1 MYSWIPSNNSM
12 ADNSP
17 TLVYAGEHLD
27 TVAGF
32 PALYTFSPADRD
44 NPLIVFIPGGGHN
57 ARISY
62 GGHPGRRREDFLAH
76 WLNKLGHGLLA
87 ISYPLQSQ
95 QEEIMAATAPEFRIR
110 DWGLQAAEVTKMVIE
125 SHGLSPKVV
134 LVAWSM
140 GGRVVVPYTQAA
152 KARGLTVELFVSIA
166 AAPGL
171 AGSRPTPAGIKMT
184 SEGYAA
190 LDRMSELFLDQVHEQ
205 NRLNSSVIIPD
216 DVYLRDYYGHTPVG
230 LLGFGL
236 SYSPERGFV
245 EDRHTSTE
253 DADSYNF
260 RQWPLISALHG
271 DSILDGRHV
280 LADKATW
287 GFMQVQQLVS
297 TLEGRGYRSL
307 SPQCWEEVVRL
318 VHSRPENM
326 CRQIHGN
333 HFFFLG
339 EQGAR
344 ETAAAIVEQLREAR
358 IFMSTLNSL
367 LGS

>member
-1 MYSWIPSNNSM
+1 MT
-12 ADNSP
+12 DNSP
-17 TLVYAGEHLD
+17 TVLYAGEHLD

-32 PALYTFSPADRD
+32 PTLYTFSPANRD

-62 GGHPGRRREDFLAH
+62 GGHPGSRREDFLAH
-76 WLNKLGHGLLA
+76 WLNTLGHGLLA
-87 ISYPLQSQ
+87 ISYPLQS
-95 QEEIMAATAPEFRIR
+95 EPDEIMAATAPEFRIR

-125 SHGLSPKVV
+125 RHGLSPKIV

-152 KARGLTVELFVSIA
+152 KARGLTVELFVSLA
-166 AAPGL
+166 ATPGL
-171 AGSRPTPAGIKMT
+171 AGSRSIPAGIRMT

-190 LDRMSELFLDQVHEQ
+190 LDMMSELFLDQVHEQ
-205 NRLNSSVIIPD
+205 NGLNSRVIIPD
-216 DVYLRDYYGHTPVG
+216 DVYRRGYYGHTPVG
-230 LLGFGL
+230 LLGWDL
-236 SYSPERGFV
+236 SYSQEGGFV
-245 EDRHTSTE
+245 EDRYTSTE
-253 DADSYNF
+253 DADANNF

-287 GFMQVQQLVS
+287 AFMQVQRLVS

-307 SPQCWEEVVRL
+307 SLERWEEVVKL

-339 EQGAR
+339 EPGAR
-344 ETAAAIVEQLREAR
+344 ETAAAIVEYLRDAR
-358 IFMSTLNSL
+358 IFMSTLDSL
-367 LGS
+367 LVS

>member
-1 MYSWIPSNNSM
+1 MT
-12 ADNSP
+12 DNTP
-17 TLVYAGEHLD
+17 PLLYAGEHLD

-32 PALYTFSPADRD
+32 PTLYTFSPANRD
-44 NPLIVFIPGGGHN
+44 NSLIVFIPGGGHN

-62 GGHPGRRREDFLAH
+62 GGHPGSRREDFLAH
-76 WLNKLGHGLLA
+76 WLKELGYGLLA

-95 QEEIMAATAPEFRIR
+95 PDEIMAATAPEFRIR

-125 SHGLSPKVV
+125 RHGLSPKVV

-140 GGRVVVPYTQAA
+140 GGWVVVPYTQAA
-152 KARGLTVELFVSIA
+152 KARGLTVELFVGLSA
-166 AAPGL
+166 TPGL
-171 AGSRPTPAGIKMT
+171 AGSWPTPPGIKMT

-190 LDRMSELFLDQVHEQ
+190 LDRMSKLFLDQVHEQ
-205 NRLNSSVIIPD
+205 NRLNSHVIIPD
-216 DVYLRDYYGHTPVG
+216 DVYLRGYYGRTPVG

-245 EDRHTSTE
+245 EDRYTSTD
-253 DADSYNF
+253 DADAYNF

-287 GFMQVQQLVS
+287 GFMQVHQLVR

-307 SPQCWEEVVRL
+307 SPERWEEVVRL

-326 CRQIHGN
+326 CRQIHSN

-358 IFMSTLNSL
+358 IFKSALDSL
-367 LGS
+367 LVS

>member
-1 MYSWIPSNNSM
+1 MTNNS
-12 ADNSP
+12 S
-17 TLVYAGEHLD
+17 TLLYEGEHLD

-32 PALYTFSPADRD
+32 PTLYKFSPANRD

-62 GGHPGRRREDFLAH
+62 GGHPGSRREDFLAH

-87 ISYPLQSQ
+87 VSYPLQSRPDD
-95 QEEIMAATAPEFRIR
+95 IMAATAPGFRIR
-110 DWGLQAAEVTKMVIE
+110 EWGLQAAEVTRMVIE
-125 SHGLSPKVV
+125 RHRLSPNVV

-140 GGRVVVPYTQAA
+140 GGRAVVPYTQAA
-152 KARGLTVELFVSIA
+152 KAQGLTVELFVGLSA
-166 AAPGL
+166 TPGL
-171 AGSRPTPAGIKMT
+171 ADSRPTPSNIKKT
-184 SEGYAA
+184 SKGYAA
-190 LDRMSELFLDQVHEQ
+190 VDRMPGLFLEQVHEQ
-205 NRLNSSVIIPD
+205 NQLNSRVIIPD
-216 DVYLRDYYGHTPVG
+216 DVYLRGYYGHTPVG
-230 LLGFGL
+230 LLGWGL
-236 SYSPERGFV
+236 GYSPERGFV
-245 EDRHTSTE
+245 EDRYTATE
-253 DADSYNF
+253 DADANNF

-287 GFMQVQQLVS
+287 AFMQVQQLVS

-307 SPQCWEEVVRL
+307 GVQRWEEVVKL

-326 CRQIHGN
+326 CQQIHGT

-344 ETAAAIVEQLREAR
+344 ETAAAIVEHLREAR
-358 IFMSTLNSL
+358 IFMSTLDSL
-367 LGS
+367 LVS

>member
-1 MYSWIPSNNSM
+1 MT
-12 ADNSP
+12 DNSLP
-17 TLVYAGEHLD
+17 LLYAGEHLD

-32 PALYTFSPADRD
+32 PTLYAFSPANHD
-44 NPLIVFIPGGGHN
+44 NPLMVFIPGGGHN

-62 GGHPGRRREDFLAH
+62 GGHPGSRSEDFLAH
-76 WLNKLGHGLLA
+76 WLNKLGYGLLA

-95 QEEIMAATAPEFRIR
+95 PDEIMAATSPEFRIR
-110 DWGLQAAEVTKMVIE
+110 DWGLQAAEVTKTVIE
-125 SHGLSPKVV
+125 RHGLSPKVV

-152 KARGLTVELFVSIA
+152 KARGLTVELFVSLA
-166 AAPGL
+166 ATPGL
-171 AGSRPTPAGIKMT
+171 AASRPNPPGIKMT

-190 LDRMSELFLDQVHEQ
+190 LDRMPELFLSQVREQ
-205 NRLNSSVIIPD
+205 NILESRVIIPD
-216 DVYLRDYYGHTPVG
+216 DVYLRDYYGCTPVG
-230 LLGFGL
+230 LLGFGM
-236 SYSPERGFV
+236 SYSPECGFV
-245 EDRHTSTE
+245 EDRYTSTE
-253 DADSYNF
+253 DADANNF

-297 TLEGRGYRSL
+297 TVEDRGYRSL
-307 SPQCWEEVVRL
+307 NPERWEEVVKL

-344 ETAAAIVEQLREAR
+344 ETAAAIVEQLKEAR
-358 IFMSTLNSL
+358 IFMSTLDTL
-367 LGS
+367 LVP

>member
-1 MYSWIPSNNSM
+1 MT
-12 ADNSP
+12 DNSP
-17 TLVYAGEHLD
+17 TVLYAGEHLD

-32 PALYTFSPADRD
+32 PTLYTFKPANRD
-44 NPLIVFIPGGGHN
+44 NHLIVFIPGGGHN

-62 GGHPGRRREDFLAH
+62 GGHPGSRREDFLAH
-76 WLNKLGHGLLA
+76 WLNTLGHGLLA

-95 QEEIMAATAPEFRIR
+95 ADEIIPATAPEFRIR

-125 SHGLSPKVV
+125 SHRLSPKVV

-152 KARGLTVELFVSIA
+152 KARGLTVELFVSLA
-166 AAPGL
+166 ATPGL
-171 AGSRPTPAGIKMT
+171 AGSRLIPPDIEKT

-205 NRLNSSVIIPD
+205 NRLNSRVIIPD
-216 DVYLRDYYGHTPVG
+216 DVYLRGYYGHTPVG
-230 LLGFGL
+230 LLGWGL
-236 SYSPERGFV
+236 SYSPDRGFV
-245 EDRHTSTE
+245 EDRYTSAE
-253 DADSYNF
+253 DADANNF

-287 GFMQVQQLVS
+287 AFMQVQQLVS

-307 SPQCWEEVVRL
+307 SAERWEEVVKL

-344 ETAAAIVEQLREAR
+344 ETAATIVEQLKEAR
-358 IFMSTLNSL
+358 IFMSTLDSL
-367 LGS
+367 LQS